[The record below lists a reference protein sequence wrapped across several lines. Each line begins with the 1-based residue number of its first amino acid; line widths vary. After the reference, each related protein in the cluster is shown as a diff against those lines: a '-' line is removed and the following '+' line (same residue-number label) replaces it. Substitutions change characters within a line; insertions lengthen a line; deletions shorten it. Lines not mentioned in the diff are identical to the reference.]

1 MLQAVATLGIF
12 VHRIIQI
19 KEIEAQKKAGTL
31 PPNIQAPKMTV
42 TTVRKQES

>member
-31 PPNIQAPKMTV
+31 PNLQAPKMTV
-42 TTVRKQES
+42 ATVRKQES